1 MQREN
6 LREKLN
12 TEITRKQFIQ
22 YIGIALLMLFGLHNF
37 LSLLGNHQ
45 AGGSQSG
52 IAHLLNNASSNFGS
66 RRFGE

>member
-1 MQREN
+1 MREE

-22 YIGIALLMLFGLHNF
+22 YIGVALLMLFGLHNF
-37 LSLLGNHQ
+37 LSLLGGNKI
-45 AGGSQSG
+45 GGHRG
-52 IAHLLNNASSNFGS
+52 IVGMLDSATSSFGS

>member
-1 MQREN
+1 MREG

-12 TEITRKQFIQ
+12 TEVTRKQFIQ

-37 LSLLGNHQ
+37 LSLLGSSKTGGNRSGIIGMLDNA
-45 AGGSQSG
+45 AGG
-52 IAHLLNNASSNFGS
+52 FGS

>member
-1 MQREN
+1 MREG

-22 YIGIALLMLFGLHNF
+22 YIGIGLLMLFGLHNF
-37 LSLLGNHQ
+37 LQLLGSNKH
-45 AGGSQSG
+45 GTHGSLFPTLGDSADG
-52 IAHLLNNASSNFGS
+52 FGT

>member
-1 MQREN
+1 MREE

-22 YIGIALLMLFGLHNF
+22 YIGVALLMLFGLHNF
-37 LSLLGNHQ
+37 LSLLGGGK
-45 AGGSQSG
+45 AGSRGG
-52 IAHLLNNASSNFGS
+52 LMGMLDNAANGFGS